1 MCDILKVSESGYYKW
16 LKNKDN
22 IDKEE
27 INIVNN
33 LKALQIKHKYRMGSE
48 RMVYE
53 YERIY

>member
-53 YERIY
+53 YERK